1 MTRSARLSIPFL
13 IGACLASTAA
23 VGDDPPARKV
33 PASPAEAVARRQ
45 AGRAAEGF
53 LALVDQ
59 GKYSESYDAASSWF
73 RKGIT
78 RRKWVDALTASRGPL
93 GRVRGRRLDR
103 VELRGMRTPDV
114 LDQAWIY
121 SNVQFGEGEPC
132 PELTVVFIED
142 EGRWRMSAYF
152 IGDPSTFP
160 KPSPSKPEAK
170 GGGR

>member
-1 MTRSARLSIPFL
+1 MTRSARLSIAL
-13 IGACLASTAA
+13 WLGACLVASGFSA
-23 VGDDPPARKV
+23 DDPPVRGAA
-33 PASPAEAVARRQ
+33 ASPAEALARRQ

-53 LALVDQ
+53 VALVDK

-78 RRKWVDALTASRGPL
+78 RRKWVDALTASRKPL
-93 GRVRGRRLDR
+93 GRVRGRKLDR
-103 VELRGMRTPDV
+103 VELRSTKGPDV
-114 LDQAWIY
+114 VDQAWIY
-121 SNVQFGEGEPC
+121 SNVQFEEGEPC

-160 KPSPSKPEAK
+160 KPPPLKPEAK
-170 GGGR
+170 AGDR